1 MPTMKEIVYHWYLI
15 INLTKSV
22 ILNSLQFEVSKC
34 ILLFISFIVIQLSF
48 MYVLETT
55 KGILTLA
62 TNYWCL

>member
-1 MPTMKEIVYHWYLI
+1 MKEIVCHWYLI

-22 ILNSLQFEVSKC
+22 SLQFEVSKC

>member
-1 MPTMKEIVYHWYLI
+1 MKEIVYHWYLI

-22 ILNSLQFEVSKC
+22 SLQFEVSKC